1 MDLFPDCLAWYN
13 GQPWPN
19 GPVIALNTSLYTHQ
33 YLTVIVPTDML
44 YLGGQTDAAVARW
57 TAPVS
62 GKYWIFGQ
70 FQGLDLDLPNVTVAI
85 YENGTTVLFDNSL
98 AFFGDYQNFI
108 LSDLTLKAGTTVD
121 FIVFGGD
128 SRIVKQG
135 RNRRI
140 ENARVAVNH
149 TL

>member
-1 MDLFPDCLAWYN
+1 
-13 GQPWPN
+13 
-19 GPVIALNTSLYTHQ
+19 
-33 YLTVIVPTDML
+33 ML